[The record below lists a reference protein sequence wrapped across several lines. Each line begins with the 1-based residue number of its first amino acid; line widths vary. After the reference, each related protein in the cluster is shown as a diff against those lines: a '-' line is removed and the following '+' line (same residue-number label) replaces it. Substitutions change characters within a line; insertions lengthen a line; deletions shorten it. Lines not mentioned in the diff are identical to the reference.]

1 MDNAIIK
8 KMNIENYTRKVILNK
23 PENIKEFDE
32 MSFDK
37 IIGKGKYDL
46 VFAFIFS
53 LEEFVLLLKIIIQN
67 DILNLN
73 GMLYY
78 AYPKKGN
85 RQYKKS
91 IGKDDF
97 FDVIDM
103 DSNGYVYNSLM
114 KFYKIV
120 SFNDVFSVIGL
131 KHTEKKDKAVVST
144 QSVANYIER
153 VSDVKEYFKM
163 NKDILEIFD
172 ILTPGYQC
180 GWARYVYNTKNPR
193 TTEKRFSEMRNIL
206 KQGFKSIDLYRQNKD
221 NNSFS

>member
-1 MDNAIIK
+1 MDSTIIK
-8 KMNIENYTRKVILNK
+8 KLSIENYTRKVILNK
-23 PENIKEFDE
+23 PENIREFDE
-32 MSFDK
+32 ISFDK

-53 LEEFVLLLKIIIQN
+53 LEEFVFLLKIIIQN

-85 RQYKKS
+85 RQYEKS
-91 IGKDDF
+91 IEREDF
-97 FDVIDM
+97 FDVIDI
-103 DSNGYVYNSLM
+103 DSDGYVYDSFM

-120 SFNDVFSVIGL
+120 SFNDVFTAIGL
-131 KHTEKKDKAVVST
+131 KHTEKNNKAVVST
-144 QSVANYIER
+144 QSIANYIER
-153 VSDVKEYFKM
+153 VSDVREYFKT
-163 NKDILEIFD
+163 NEDILEIFD

-193 TTEKRFSEMRNIL
+193 TTEKRFSEMRNVL
-206 KQGFKSIDLYRQNKD
+206 KQGFKSIDLYRQNKE

>member
-1 MDNAIIK
+1 MDNTIIEK
-8 KMNIENYTRKVILNK
+8 LNIKNYTRKVILNK
-23 PENIKEFDE
+23 PNDIREFDE
-32 MSFDK
+32 LSFDE

-53 LEEFVLLLKIIIQN
+53 LEEFIFLLKIIIQN

-85 RQYKKS
+85 RQYKES

-97 FDVIDM
+97 FDVIDL
-103 DSNGYVYNSLM
+103 DSDGYVHNSFM
-114 KFYKIV
+114 KFSKIV
-120 SFNDVFSVIGL
+120 SFNDVYTVIGL
-131 KHTEKKDKAVVST
+131 KYSEKYKKAIVSN
-144 QSVANYIER
+144 QSVADYIER
-153 VSDVKEYFKM
+153 VSDVREHFKT
-163 NKDILEIFD
+163 NKDILDIFD

-180 GWARYVYNTKNPR
+180 GWARYVYNTKNPVS
-193 TTEKRFSEMRNIL
+193 TEKRFCKMQNIL
-206 KQGFKSIDLYRQNKD
+206 KQGFKSIDLYRQNKN

>member
-1 MDNAIIK
+1 MDNTIIK
-8 KMNIENYTRKVILNK
+8 KLNIENYARKVILNK
-23 PENIKEFDE
+23 PDDIREFDE
-32 MSFDK
+32 LSFDK

-53 LEEFVLLLKIIIQN
+53 LEEFIFLLKIIIQN
-67 DILNLN
+67 DILNCN

-85 RQYKKS
+85 KQYKES
-91 IGKDDF
+91 IGRDDF

-103 DSNGYVYNSLM
+103 DGDGYIHDSFM
-114 KFYKIV
+114 KFNKMV
-120 SFNDVFSVIGL
+120 LFNDVFTVIGL
-131 KHTEKKDKAVVST
+131 EHSEKRNKAVVS
-144 QSVANYIER
+144 SRRVADYIER
-153 VSDVKEYFKM
+153 VSDVREYFKT

-180 GWARYVYNTKNPR
+180 GWARYVYNTKNPE
-193 TTEKRFSEMRNIL
+193 TTEKRFCEMQNIL
-206 KQGFKSIDLYRQNKD
+206 KQGFKSIDLYRQNKN